1 MQFIS
6 LNFGLLSICFF
17 FAGSLEG
24 TEQIVTVSVSQMAGM
39 ENVNMDREKN
49 MGLLYLERLTAF
61 RLVA

>member
-1 MQFIS
+1 

-24 TEQIVTVSVSQMAGM
+24 MEQIVTVLVSQMAGM
-39 ENVNMDREKN
+39 ENVNMDQEKN